1 MTCESHEPIDT
12 AFESGRGLSSF
23 ALRRNQ
29 IGVRAVHEAWSDR
42 RHDCQNGRMGA
53 AREILTWDQF
63 GQASRELA
71 RQVVD
76 SGFEPDIVL
85 SITRG
90 GLLPAGA
97 IAYALDNKN
106 IHIINVEFYT
116 GVDER
121 LPEPVFLAPLPS
133 THYLADRTVL
143 IIDDVA
149 DTGETLRMVRDFC
162 DEHATES
169 RTAVL
174 YEKPRSVIACDYVWK
189 RTDEW
194 IAFPW
199 SSLPP
204 LATAKRLDN

>member
-1 MTCESHEPIDT
+1 
-12 AFESGRGLSSF
+12 
-23 ALRRNQ
+23 
-29 IGVRAVHEAWSDR
+29 
-42 RHDCQNGRMGA
+42 MGEV
-53 AREILTWDQF
+53 REILTWERF
-63 GQASRELA
+63 GEATRELA
-71 RQVVD
+71 QQIVD
-76 SGFEPDIVL
+76 SGYEPDVML

-97 IAYALDNKN
+97 IAYALDQKN

-121 LPEPVFLAPLPS
+121 LPAPVFLPPLPA
-133 THYLADRTVL
+133 TNYLDGRSVL

-149 DTGETLRMVRDFC
+149 DTGETLRSVRNFC
-162 DEHATES
+162 DEHASES

-174 YEKPRSVIACDYVWK
+174 YEKPRSLIACDYVWK

-204 LATAKRLDN
+204 LRNTTRLDN

>member
-1 MTCESHEPIDT
+1 MTEE
-12 AFESGRGLSSF
+12 
-23 ALRRNQ
+23 
-29 IGVRAVHEAWSDR
+29 
-42 RHDCQNGRMGA
+42 
-53 AREILTWDQF
+53 REILEWQQF
-63 GQASRELA
+63 GDACRELT
-71 RQVVD
+71 QSVVD

-90 GLLPAGA
+90 GLLPAGV
-97 IAYALDNKN
+97 ISYALDIKN
-106 IHIINVEFYT
+106 VHIINVEFYT

-121 LPEPVFLAPLPS
+121 LPEPIFLPPLPATS
-133 THYLADRTVL
+133 YLAEQKIL
-143 IIDDVA
+143 IVDDVA
-149 DTGETLRMVRDFC
+149 DTGETLRSVRDFC
-162 DEHATES
+162 DEHASES

>member
-1 MTCESHEPIDT
+1 
-12 AFESGRGLSSF
+12 
-23 ALRRNQ
+23 
-29 IGVRAVHEAWSDR
+29 
-42 RHDCQNGRMGA
+42 MGEV
-53 AREILTWDQF
+53 REILTWERF
-63 GQASRELA
+63 GEATRELA
-71 RQVVD
+71 QQIVD
-76 SGFEPDIVL
+76 SGYEPDVML

-97 IAYALDNKN
+97 IAYALDQKN

-121 LPEPVFLAPLPS
+121 LPAPVFLPPLPA
-133 THYLADRTVL
+133 TNYLDGRSVL

-149 DTGETLRMVRDFC
+149 DTGETLRSVRDFC
-162 DEHATES
+162 DEHASES

-174 YEKPRSVIACDYVWK
+174 YEKPRSLIACDYVWK

-204 LATAKRLDN
+204 LRNTTRHDN

>member
-1 MTCESHEPIDT
+1 
-12 AFESGRGLSSF
+12 
-23 ALRRNQ
+23 
-29 IGVRAVHEAWSDR
+29 
-42 RHDCQNGRMGA
+42 MGA

-63 GQASRELA
+63 GEASRDLA
-71 RQVVD
+71 RQVVE

-162 DEHATES
+162 DEHASES

>member
-1 MTCESHEPIDT
+1 MFATSRRRLLAGT
-12 AFESGRGLSSF
+12 GLVAF
-23 ALRRNQ
+23 
-29 IGVRAVHEAWSDR
+29 
-42 RHDCQNGRMGA
+42 
-53 AREILTWDQF
+53 
-63 GQASRELA
+63 
-71 RQVVD
+71 
-76 SGFEPDIVL
+76 
-85 SITRG
+85 G

-162 DEHATES
+162 DEHASES

>member
-1 MTCESHEPIDT
+1 MAEE
-12 AFESGRGLSSF
+12 
-23 ALRRNQ
+23 
-29 IGVRAVHEAWSDR
+29 
-42 RHDCQNGRMGA
+42 
-53 AREILTWDQF
+53 REILGWDQF
-63 GQASRELA
+63 GEAARELTQ
-71 RQVVD
+71 QVID
-76 SGFEPDIVL
+76 SGFEPEILL

-106 IHIINVEFYT
+106 LHIINVEFYT

-121 LPEPVFLAPLPS
+121 LPEPVFLPPLPA
-133 THYLADRTVL
+133 TNYLDGQRVL

-162 DEHATES
+162 DKFASES
-169 RTAVL
+169 RVAVM
-174 YEKPRSVIACDYVWK
+174 YEKPHSVIACDYVWK
-189 RTDEW
+189 RTDKW

-204 LATAKRLDN
+204 LVQNDSKDN

>member
-1 MTCESHEPIDT
+1 
-12 AFESGRGLSSF
+12 
-23 ALRRNQ
+23 
-29 IGVRAVHEAWSDR
+29 
-42 RHDCQNGRMGA
+42 MGA

-63 GQASRELA
+63 GEASRDLA
-71 RQVVD
+71 RQVVE

-162 DEHATES
+162 DEHASES

-189 RTDEW
+189 HTDEW

-204 LATAKRLDN
+204 LASATRLDN

>member
-1 MTCESHEPIDT
+1 
-12 AFESGRGLSSF
+12 
-23 ALRRNQ
+23 
-29 IGVRAVHEAWSDR
+29 
-42 RHDCQNGRMGA
+42 MGA

-63 GQASRELA
+63 GEASRDLA
-71 RQVVD
+71 RQVVE

-162 DEHATES
+162 NEHASES

>member
-1 MTCESHEPIDT
+1 M
-12 AFESGRGLSSF
+12 
-23 ALRRNQ
+23 
-29 IGVRAVHEAWSDR
+29 SDER
-42 RHDCQNGRMGA
+42 EVLGWEQFGAA
-53 AREILTWDQF
+53 ARELTQ
-63 GQASRELA
+63 
-71 RQVVD
+71 QVVD
-76 SGFEPDIVL
+76 SGFEPDILL

-97 IAYALDNKN
+97 VAYALDNKN
-106 IHIINVEFYT
+106 LHIINVEFYT

-121 LPEPVFLAPLPS
+121 LPEPVFLPPLPA
-133 THYLADRTVL
+133 TNYLDGAKVL

-162 DEHATES
+162 DKYCAES

-189 RTDEW
+189 RTDQW
-194 IAFPW
+194 ISFPW

-204 LATAKRLDN
+204 LTKGVNKDN